1 MWQLFSF
8 SVQYFCLCN
17 VQVEGSQ
24 SEEDL
29 NSVCDVPKYS
39 TIIDRSGWPIGR
51 LLNLKSKGDFI
62 TYILVEELVGKRI
75 QLLQNFREGLDYFGL
90 IRLIKES
97 QHCWDTFISL
107 VKPPS
112 HLDDVQGKA
121 YALFMEFIKCHMGC
135 TGKV

>member
-1 MWQLFSF
+1 M
-8 SVQYFCLCN
+8 
-17 VQVEGSQ
+17 
-24 SEEDL
+24 

-62 TYILVEELVGKRI
+62 TNILVEELVGKRMFVTGEPA
-75 QLLQNFREGLDYFGL
+75 LL
-90 IRLIKES
+90 S
-97 QHCWDTFISL
+97 PDTFINL

>member
-1 MWQLFSF
+1 M
-8 SVQYFCLCN
+8 
-17 VQVEGSQ
+17 
-24 SEEDL
+24 

-62 TYILVEELVGKRI
+62 TYILVEELVSKII

-97 QHCWDTFISL
+97 PNLWKPMFVTGEPALLSPDTFINL

>member
-1 MWQLFSF
+1 M
-8 SVQYFCLCN
+8 
-17 VQVEGSQ
+17 
-24 SEEDL
+24 

-97 QHCWDTFISL
+97 PGLWKPMFVTGEPALLSPDTFISL

-112 HLDDVQGKA
+112 HLDDMQGKA